1 MSSGFASFPQGPLG
15 DFIGKLEQVLPELP
29 KQEAK
34 VAQFILLN
42 VQTIGPETGKSLAN
56 RIGVSE
62 ITVGRL
68 MRRLGYNGTK
78 HLKELLREHY
88 AVGGASISPSTDIDR
103 KMSQVMEA
111 ELAVIRSVYQQTG
124 NEHWTKARALVSEA
138 RRIYVTGF
146 QSVRGL
152 SEDFTRRMSIARPN
166 VQYLS
171 PHDGMLGEWL
181 DASAQDRS
189 DECLIIVDVVPY
201 AGEGQELAR
210 IAKQQGRSL
219 IVISDEFC
227 HWSAAVA
234 DACLYAPSNTGL
246 FLESTLGLN
255 ATLALLVD
263 HAAHSSDA
271 GAKKRLSSWKKNAR
285 RLKLF

>member
-1 MSSGFASFPQGPLG
+1 MSTGFASFPQGPLG
-15 DFIGKLEQVLPELP
+15 DFIGKLEQNLPNLP

-34 VAQFILLN
+34 AAQFILLN
-42 VQTIGPETGKSLAN
+42 VQNIGPETGKSLAR
-56 RIGVSE
+56 RIGVNE

-68 MRRLGYNGTK
+68 MRRLGYDGTK

-88 AVGGASISPSTDIDR
+88 AVGGASITPSADIDS
-103 KMSQVMEA
+103 KMSKVMEA
-111 ELAVIRSVYQQTG
+111 ELSVVRTVFQQTG
-124 NEHWTKARALVSEA
+124 NEHWAKARDLITNSE
-138 RRIYVTGF
+138 RIFVTGF

-152 SEDFTRRMSIARPN
+152 AEDFTRRLSIARPN
-166 VQYLS
+166 AQYLS

-181 DASAQDRS
+181 GSSTQDRS
-189 DECLIIVDVVPY
+189 KECAILVDVVPY

-219 IVISDEFC
+219 IVVSDEFC
-227 HWSAAVA
+227 HWSAAIA
-234 DACLYAPSNTGL
+234 DACLYTPSNTGL

-255 ATLALLVD
+255 VTLSLLVD
-263 HAAHSSDA
+263 HAAHTSDA

>member
-1 MSSGFASFPQGPLG
+1 MSSGFASFPQGSLG
-15 DFIGKLEQVLPELP
+15 DFIGKLEQSLPGLP

-42 VQTIGPETGKSLAN
+42 VQTIGPETGKSLAQ

-78 HLKELLREHY
+78 HLKDLLREHF
-88 AVGGASISPSTDIDR
+88 AIGGASISPSTDIDR

-111 ELAVIRSVYQQTG
+111 ELSAIRTVFQQTG
-124 NEHWTKARALVSEA
+124 NEHWDIAKKLIAKSE
-138 RRIYVTGF
+138 RVFVTGF

-152 SEDFTRRMSIARPN
+152 AEDFTRRLSIARPN

-181 DASAQDRS
+181 DSASRDRTN
-189 DECLIIVDVVPY
+189 ELLIIVDVVPY
-201 AGEGQELAR
+201 AGEGQELTK
-210 IAKQQGRSL
+210 IAKQQGRS
-219 IVISDEFC
+219 VVVVSDEFC
-227 HWSAAVA
+227 HWSSKLA

-255 ATLALLVD
+255 VTLALLVD
-263 HAAHSSDA
+263 SAAHASHAS
-271 GAKKRLSSWKKNAR
+271 AKKRLSSWKKNAR

>member
-15 DFIGKLEQVLPELP
+15 DFIGKLEQILPSLP

-42 VQTIGPETGKSLAN
+42 VQSIGPETGKSLAE
-56 RIGVSE
+56 RIGVTE
-62 ITVGRL
+62 ITIGRL
-68 MRRLGYNGTK
+68 MRRLGYGGTK
-78 HLKELLREHY
+78 HLKDLLREHY
-88 AVGGASISPSTDIDR
+88 AVGGAAITPSTDISV

-111 ELAVIRSVYQQTG
+111 ELSAIRTVFQQTE
-124 NEHWTKARALVSEA
+124 NDHWRSARELVATSD
-138 RRIYVTGF
+138 RVYVTGF

-152 SEDFTRRMSIARPN
+152 AEDFTRRLSIARPN

-181 DASAQDRS
+181 ESKTGDHAGD
-189 DECLIIVDVVPY
+189 CVILVDVVPY

-219 IVISDEFC
+219 IVVSDEFC
-227 HWSAAVA
+227 HWSAAIA

-263 HAAHSSDA
+263 YTANVSASDA
-271 GAKKRLSSWKKNAR
+271 KRRLSSWKKNAR
-285 RLKLF
+285 RLRLF